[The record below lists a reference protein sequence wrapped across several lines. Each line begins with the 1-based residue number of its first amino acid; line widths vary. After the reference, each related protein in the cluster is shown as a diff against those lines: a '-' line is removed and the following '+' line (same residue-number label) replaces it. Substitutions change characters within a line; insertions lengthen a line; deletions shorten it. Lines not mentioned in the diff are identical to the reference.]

1 MRKLLIVGGGI
12 AGLNAAVAALRR
24 GSTQVTLIDSH
35 SYQTLPPQLA
45 RGAAG
50 LAAFGQMALM
60 LPESDDRLTRVRA
73 TVTRLDLARRAVV
86 AGDQEYVGDRL
97 LIAVGRGPAR
107 CPAAADGPVHAPYDA
122 EAASRLRLAWHAALA
137 AAAHRRPL
145 PDVPVRL
152 AIVGGGAFGCELALA
167 FATMRPFACQRYG
180 LPPALVAI
188 SLYEAAERL
197 LPDWPARAA
206 EIVGREL
213 YLGEVETCLASR
225 VVARTA
231 YGLLLAD
238 GTEQPADVVV
248 WACGREPH
256 PLLASAGAPLT
267 ADRTL
272 SVDSYLRVAGQ
283 SDVFAAGDCAAGG
296 YGWDWARISGRT
308 AAANATSRLPR
319 RAPVPPPR
327 RRYLGLPF
335 GRTLALV
342 GETLSAR
349 GRHPAA
355 HWRLLA
361 ERYAVGGLPLLLQA
375 WPAPAPDHSLAAW
388 RDAMERRRGRHA
400 VRSGW

>member
-12 AGLNAAVAALRR
+12 AGLNAAVVALQR
-24 GSTQVTLIDSH
+24 GSTLVTLIDSH

-60 LPESDDRLTRVRA
+60 LPESGGRLTRVRA
-73 TVTRLDLARRAVV
+73 TVTQLNLTRRAVV
-86 AGDQEYVGDRL
+86 AGDREYAGDRL

-107 CPAAADGPVHAPYDA
+107 RPVAGGPVHAPYDA
-122 EAASRLRLAWHAALA
+122 ESASRLRLAWHAALA

-145 PDVPVRL
+145 PDEPVRL

-180 LPPALVAI
+180 LPPELVAI
-188 SLYEAAERL
+188 SLYEAEERL
-197 LPDWPARAA
+197 LPDWPARAG
-206 EIVGREL
+206 EIIGREL
-213 YLGEVETCLASR
+213 YLSEVETCLASR
-225 VVARTA
+225 VVERTA
-231 YGLLLAD
+231 RGVRLAD
-238 GTEQPADVVV
+238 GSEQPAEVVV

-256 PLLASAGAPLT
+256 PLLTGAGVPLSADGA
-267 ADRTL
+267 L
-272 SVDSYLRVAGQ
+272 SVDPYLRVAGQ
-283 SDVFAAGDCAAGG
+283 GDVFAAGDCAAGG
-296 YGWDWARISGRT
+296 YGWDWARVSGWT
-308 AAANATSRLPR
+308 AAANATARLPR
-319 RAPVPPPR
+319 RAATPPLR
-327 RRYLGLPF
+327 RRYLGLPL
-335 GRTLALV
+335 GRTLALIDGKV
-342 GETLSAR
+342 SAI

-375 WPAPAPDHSLAAW
+375 WPAPTPDHSLAAW

-400 VRSGW
+400 VR